1 MSQITTPSLAPAA
14 APAAPA
20 APATPAPGATPPAA
34 TPAAPAPATPPVA
47 SNATPP
53 ATPAAPAAPAP
64 DPSTI
69 SLSPVSAGVTEELNI
84 KGVFEKAGL
93 DPRKIADEYR
103 TTGQVSDDTVRLIKA
118 SDPKLNFLG
127 KEMVR
132 DFVAGQAAIHQLRVQ
147 QVETA
152 TKAATEAAG
161 GAAQLES
168 LKTWFAANQ
177 PARIKSFER
186 MLANDPSV
194 YPDIVRIMDAE
205 YKAKAGAGSSRQI
218 IGGQPVAGGSAGAKP
233 TNAQEMAALMGRV
246 NSGDRAAVQILM
258 SMPQDEIA
266 RLQ

>member
-1 MSQITTPSLAPAA
+1 MSQIATPSLAPAA
-14 APAAPA
+14 PALAAPA
-20 APATPAPGATPPAA
+20 APAPVATPPV
-34 TPAAPAPATPPVA
+34 TPPAPAPVA

-53 ATPAAPAAPAP
+53 ATPPAAPAAPAPAP

-69 SLSPVSAGVTEELNI
+69 SLAPVSAGASEELNI

-127 KEMVR
+127 KEMVK

-161 GAAQLES
+161 GAAQLEA
-168 LKTWFAANQ
+168 LKTWFGQNQ
-177 PARIKSFER
+177 PARVKSFER

-205 YKAKAGAGSSRQI
+205 YKAKAGAAGSQPIVNGQTTTAAPNMPTTFAELANLNNRALAGEQAAVDI
-218 IGGQPVAGGSAGAKP
+218 IMRMTDA
-233 TNAQEMAALMGRV
+233 
-246 NSGDRAAVQILM
+246 DRARIK
-258 SMPQDEIA
+258 S
-266 RLQ
+266 

>member
-1 MSQITTPSLAPAA
+1 MSQIAIPSLAPAA

-20 APATPAPGATPPAA
+20 SATPAPGATPPA
-34 TPAAPAPATPPVA
+34 TPTAAPAPATPPVA

-194 YPDIVRIMDAE
+194 YPDIVRIMDTE
-205 YKAKAGAGSSRQI
+205 YKAKAGAAGSQPI
-218 IGGQPVAGGSAGAKP
+218 VTGQSGSASGVP
-233 TNAQEMAALMGRV
+233 TNKSEMATLMTKIAANEKGALATL
-246 NSGDRAAVQILM
+246 NSMTQAQIEAL
-258 SMPQDEIA
+258 
-266 RLQ
+266 R